1 MYIIV
6 YSSSSSRLFT
16 PLSRVIVS
24 KSKKRSSSSERAM
37 TAGLTKMLRRFS
49 MDAGGGGTK
58 ANKPNL
64 GPSSSSAMTA
74 AALGEDYC

>member
-1 MYIIV
+1 MLV
-6 YSSSSSRLFT
+6 Y
-16 PLSRVIVS
+16 LSFVRVIVS

-49 MDAGGGGTK
+49 MDAGGGTK

-64 GPSSSSAMTA
+64 GPSSMTA
-74 AALGEDYC
+74 AAIGEDYC

>member
-1 MYIIV
+1 MWVFFFPIC
-6 YSSSSSRLFT
+6 
-16 PLSRVIVS
+16 RVIVS

-49 MDAGGGGTK
+49 MDAGGGTK

-64 GPSSSSAMTA
+64 GPSSAMTA
-74 AALGEDYC
+74 AAIGEDYC